1 MSSKKSSQTMSLSN
15 ARKTGKLSDFIEE
28 HGGDP
33 DGDLDKLDA
42 VIKRPTQ
49 ETSKAT
55 PKASSQDA
63 SDD

>member
-1 MSSKKSSQTMSLSN
+1 MATLN
-15 ARKTGKLSDFIEE
+15 DARKGNIDKFIKE
-28 HGGDP
+28 HEADP

-49 ETSKAT
+49 ETAKAIR
-55 PKASSQDA
+55 KASSQDA

>member
-1 MSSKKSSQTMSLSN
+1 MTNLKK
-15 ARKTGKLSDFIEE
+15 AREKGKLAEFIKDHEA
-28 HGGDP
+28 DP

-49 ETSKAT
+49 GSEKAT
-55 PKASSQDA
+55 RPASSQDA

>member
-1 MSSKKSSQTMSLSN
+1 MTNLKTAIKK
-15 ARKTGKLSDFIEE
+15 GKLTDFIKE
-28 HGGDP
+28 HEADP

-49 ETSKAT
+49 GSEKAT
-55 PKASSQDA
+55 RPASSQDA